1 MSGVQFPPQPP
12 LSHDNSLPRKALAVI
27 ELLLP
32 PLYYPIAAAGVIFFL
47 CGALNFSS
55 GSLTSRRGEWL
66 FLASIGICLF
76 GLRWWFFLWPNS
88 TNIDEGQWAASA
100 VKATRNILPW
110 LGVDAN
116 SSGPLNID
124 VLLLPALLGAK
135 ITLFSDRIVGVL
147 LVMGSLWAIYFALK
161 WLYGPSIG
169 RLAVAAPLLLLAFSK
184 HPELIHYSSEH
195 LPVFLATCSFAAAA
209 FVAARRGSERSQ
221 RIMLALAGFC
231 AGCVPFAKLQAAPL
245 ALAQLVATGAFLLLS
260 DRRPQRWISSLAIL
274 MGSAA
279 LMPVILLIGVCYA
292 GTLEDAV
299 ISYFGT
305 ALVYVQ
311 GGAPLTLAFFLD
323 LIPEYRFY
331 LAASGLV
338 ILAALAFARKSAWPA
353 LSQIWGW
360 SCAAML
366 VGASIYAICVAR
378 RPHPHYLML
387 SIMPIGLL
395 TGNALGLMFELPL
408 SAGAR
413 RGLSLAF
420 VAVFLPAATIGALS
434 PTGYAPKLRPPPQPE
449 LVALTRYA
457 KPGDLMAVWGWA
469 PDYYVHTETIMAT
482 RDAQTSYQIKPGKY
496 REYFRQR
503 FMRDLTQNP
512 PSVFIDAVAPGAF
525 IFDDRATDGM
535 ETFPALASFVREHYA
550 LKEEIN
556 GVRIF
561 VRENQA
567 AAKTNSR

>member
-1 MSGVQFPPQPP
+1 
-12 LSHDNSLPRKALAVI
+12 VI

-47 CGALNFSS
+47 CGAFNFSS
-55 GSLTSRRGEWL
+55 GSLTSKRGEWL
-66 FLASIGICLF
+66 FLISIGICLF

-100 VKATRNILPW
+100 LKATRNILPW
-110 LGVDAN
+110 LGVDPN
-116 SSGPLNID
+116 SSGPLNVD

-135 ITLFSDRIVGVL
+135 ITFFSDRVVGVL

-169 RLAVAAPLLLLAFSK
+169 RLAAAPPLLLLAFTK
-184 HPELIHYSSEH
+184 HPELI
-195 LPVFLATCSFAAAA
+195 
-209 FVAARRGSERSQ
+209 
-221 RIMLALAGFC
+221 
-231 AGCVPFAKLQAAPL
+231 
-245 ALAQLVATGAFLLLS
+245 LL
-260 DRRPQRWISSLAIL
+260 
-274 MGSAA
+274 GSAA
-279 LMPVILLIGVCYA
+279 LMPVVLLIGVCYA
-292 GTLEDAV
+292 GTLEDAI

-305 ALVYVQ
+305 ALLYVQ

-338 ILAALAFARKSAWPA
+338 ILAALAFAGKSAWPA
-353 LSQIWGW
+353 LSRIWGW

-366 VGASIYAICVAR
+366 LGASIYAICAAR

-408 SAGAR
+408 SVVAR

-420 VAVFLPAATIGALS
+420 VAVFLPTATIGALS
-434 PTGYAPKLRPPPQPE
+434 PTGYAPKLRPPPRPE

-482 RDAQTSYQIKPGKY
+482 RDAQTYYQIKPGKY

-503 FMRDLTQNP
+503 FMRDLIQNP

-525 IFDDRATDGM
+525 IFDDRAADGM

-567 AAKTNSR
+567 AAKANSR